1 MTLDYD
7 GTLKCGAQA
16 MWSHLLV
23 GIVASM
29 GIASGIPDGNALVAR
44 LRITTQYNS
53 NELKTMLQHF
63 A

>member
-23 GIVASM
+23 GLVAST
-29 GIASGIPDGNALVAR
+29 GIASGIPDGNDLVVQ
-44 LRITTQYNS
+44 LKIKTHYNS
-53 NELKTMLQHF
+53 NEL
-63 A
+63 